1 MPTAKAAAY
10 CRFSSDLQ
18 RDGFSI
24 EAQLAAIR
32 SYCKNEGIE
41 LVREYVDE
49 ARSGTNDNRPNFQEM
64 IADSAS
70 GAFDCVIVHK
80 LDRFSRDRLDFAI
93 YRKILKQNGCS
104 LRSVTERLDDSPESI
119 ILESMLEGMAE
130 YYSRNL
136 ARETMKGLR
145 VRASKGLSCS
155 NRPFGYDIVE
165 GRFVK
170 NEADALIVREIFD
183 RVIAN
188 ESLASI
194 GRDLDSRG
202 IRGARG
208 AHFQYNSL
216 QKIIKNTIYY
226 GDYTY
231 AGEVVAHACADPI
244 INVETWTAANNQL
257 KCHKNAAY
265 ARHRVEDYYLTGLLF
280 CGLCGGH
287 FSGHCSHGKSGKVY
301 RRYRCT
307 NMTKGTCNAP
317 VVNKE
322 VLETY
327 VLACIEHDLFNGSI
341 VPELTKQL
349 KARLAERMRGSSVA
363 ALRREL
369 DSLKMKES
377 RLLDLYLDAKLDKSV
392 YLSKATEVTSKIKK
406 VELEIKAVA
415 KTKTSINEEIVRA
428 AARFYFESVRAKA
441 KGSESNLSTMIHALV
456 ERITLWP
463 DHMVIIYKIKSAQGD
478 SVSSTFS
485 PGALNANYGGLSC
498 RLSAH
503 RPVRSYR
510 PDVFVFAASD
520 SVHYTLL
527 PE

>member
-1 MPTAKAAAY
+1 MPTVKAAAY

-32 SYCKNEGIE
+32 TYCKNEGIE

-49 ARSGTNDNRPNFQEM
+49 ARSGTNDNRPSFQQM
-64 IADSAS
+64 ITESSS
-70 GAFDCVIVHK
+70 GVFDCVIVHK

-145 VRASKGLSCS
+145 VRASKGLACS
-155 NRPFGYDIVE
+155 NRPFGYDIIE

-194 GRDLDSRG
+194 ARDLDSRG
-202 IRGARG
+202 IRGSRG
-208 AHFQYNSL
+208 ARFQYGSL
-216 QKIIKNTIYY
+216 QKIVRNTIYY

-244 INVETWTAANNQL
+244 ISLETWTAANNQL
-257 KCHKNAAY
+257 KTHKNVAY
-265 ARHRVEDYYLTGLLF
+265 ARHRVEDYYLTGLLY

-287 FSGHCSHGKSGKVY
+287 FSGHCSHSHGNVY

-307 NMTKGTCNAP
+307 NMTKGRCDAS

-322 VLETY
+322 ALEAY
-327 VLACIEHDLFNGSI
+327 VLACIEHDLFGGAI

-349 KARLAERMRGSSVA
+349 KARLAERMRGSSTA

-369 DSLKMKES
+369 DSYKLKEE
-377 RLLDLYLDAKLDKSV
+377 RLLDLYLEAKLEKSA
-392 YLSKATEVTSKIKK
+392 YLKKATEVSSKIKK
-406 VELEIKAVA
+406 LELELKASA
-415 KTKTSINEEIVRA
+415 KTKTAINEEVVRA
-428 AARFYFESVRAKA
+428 AARFYFEAVRAKA
-441 KGSESNLSTMIHALV
+441 NGSEANLSTLIHALV

-463 DHMVIIYKIKSAQGD
+463 DHLVIIYKIKNAQGD
-478 SVSSTFS
+478 AFSSSFS
-485 PGALNANYGGLSC
+485 AGALNANCGGLSC

-503 RPVRSYR
+503 RLVRSYR
-510 PDVFVFAASD
+510 PEAFVFSASD
-520 SVHYTLL
+520 SVNYTLL
-527 PE
+527 D